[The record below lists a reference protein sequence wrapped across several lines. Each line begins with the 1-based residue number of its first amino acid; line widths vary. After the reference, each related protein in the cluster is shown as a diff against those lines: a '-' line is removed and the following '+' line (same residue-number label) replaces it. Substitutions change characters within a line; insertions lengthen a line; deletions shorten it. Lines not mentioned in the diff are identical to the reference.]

1 MSTEQPHPLS
11 IVPAGPDFPADGE
24 EGTVAVDVTRFD
36 GVSAPVSDFITVEE
50 PVEIR
55 LSIPGEA
62 SELSLSVTM
71 RTPGSD
77 EELAA
82 GFLFTE
88 GIVDEP
94 SQIEG
99 IRRCPPN
106 TEGKSNV
113 VRVQLAE
120 GTSVDREGLTRHV
133 YTSSS
138 CGVCGKTSIEAV
150 RVRQAYPVRECTSRI
165 QAEVILQLPRTL
177 RSHQDGFRRTGGLHA
192 AALFDLGGTLLDVR
206 EDVGRHNAVDKLIGS
221 SFLRREL
228 PLDGRILMLSG
239 RAGFELIQKAARAGI
254 PVVAA
259 VSAPSSLAVELAR
272 ETGMTL
278 LAFVRETR
286 FNCYSRPD
294 RIAGH

>member
-1 MSTEQPHPLS
+1 MSTEPSPPPAS
-11 IVPAGPDFPADGE
+11 GRAGPADAAYE
-24 EGTVAVDVTRFD
+24 EAHAVEVTRFD
-36 GVSAPVSDFITVEE
+36 GERSTVVDSITVEE

-55 LSIPGEA
+55 LSIPGEP

-71 RTPGSD
+71 RTPGND

-94 SQIEG
+94 SQIDRVG
-99 IRRCPPN
+99 RCSPN
-106 TEGKSNV
+106 AEGKRNV
-113 VRVQLAE
+113 VRVRLAE
-120 GTSVDREGLTRHV
+120 GTRVDRESLTRHV

-150 RVRQAYPVRECTSRI
+150 RVRQAYPVRECSARI
-165 QAEVILQLPRTL
+165 APRVIHQLPETL
-177 RSHQDGFRRTGGLHA
+177 QSHQSAFRRTGGIHA
-192 AALFDLGGTLLDVR
+192 AALFDLGGELLEVR
-206 EDVGRHNAVDKLIGS
+206 EDVGRHNAVDKLIGAA
-221 SFLRREL
+221 FLRDEL
-228 PLDGRILMLSG
+228 PLDDRILMLSG
-239 RAGFELIQKAARAGI
+239 RAGFELIQKAARAGV

-272 ETGMTL
+272 EAGMTL

-294 RIAGH
+294 RVAGS

>member
-1 MSTEQPHPLS
+1 MSTEPSPPLTDGL
-11 IVPAGPDFPADGE
+11 AGPGDAGYDD
-24 EGTVAVDVTRFD
+24 EGASAVDVTRFD
-36 GVSAPVSDFITVEE
+36 GERSAVVDSITVEE

-55 LSIPGEA
+55 LSIPGEL

-94 SQIEG
+94 SQIEEVE
-99 IRRCPPN
+99 RCAPN
-106 TEGKSNV
+106 AEGKRNV
-113 VRVQLAE
+113 VRVRLAE
-120 GTSVDREGLTRHV
+120 GTRVDRESLTRHV

-150 RVRQAYPVRECTSRI
+150 RVRQAYPIRECSARI
-165 QAEVILQLPRTL
+165 AARVIHQLPETL
-177 RSHQDGFRRTGGLHA
+177 QSHQSGFRRTGGIHA
-192 AALFDLGGTLLDVR
+192 AALFDLGGALLDVR
-206 EDVGRHNAVDKLIGS
+206 EDVGRHNAVDKLIGAT
-221 SFLRREL
+221 FLRGGL
-228 PLDGRILMLSG
+228 PLDDRILMLSG
-239 RAGFELIQKAARAGI
+239 RAGFELVQKAARAGV
-254 PVVAA
+254 PVVGA

-294 RIAGH
+294 RIAEN